1 MSLKCPKCNS
11 ELKYCEVEG
20 TASCTSSNCD
30 SNKNTWQSADYYLEL
45 WQERCEKAEALLAD
59 RDKELAVMSDECA
72 GYFKA
77 YNELKARVEA
87 VSEVIKNRCEH
98 CGVYKSDK
106 CTGELCTF
114 FDILNLLKEPK
125 EAE

>member
-1 MSLKCPKCNS
+1 MSLKCECGGGIVANH
-11 ELKYCEVEG
+11 
-20 TASCTSSNCD
+20 SNYGGNIYRCQD
-30 SNKNTWQSADYYLEL
+30 CGIEIDIA
-45 WQERCEKAEALLAD
+45 ERCEKAEALLAD
-59 RDKELAVMSDECA
+59 RDNALQ
-72 GYFKA
+72 FQT
-77 YNELKARVEA
+77 NLKDSLYVQLTALQSRVEA
-87 VSEVIKNRCEH
+87 VSEVVKNRCEH